1 MEGCGRVVLAG
12 VECEGLCLSKLP
24 PPIFSA
30 LAISCNV
37 LANANGAIVT
47 FDVSVNAPS
56 STEETER

>member
-1 MEGCGRVVLAG
+1 MEGCGRDVLAG
-12 VECEGLCLSKLP
+12 VVEWEVLCLSKLP

-30 LAISCNV
+30 LISCNV
-37 LANANGAIVT
+37 LANANGAVVT